1 MRARASLG
9 VHACMCARVETR
21 VCVRLCVLARVDVR
35 VGTRV
40 WEGEWRALSPPRR

>member
-1 MRARASLG
+1 M
-9 VHACMCARVETR
+9 HACMCARVETR

-35 VGTRV
+35 VGTCV